1 MSHFVNCA
9 IRASRWLS
17 GREGLGSA
25 CFATAVYGWL
35 LSCAGTVQAETPRF
49 HRDVRPILSQN
60 CVRCHGPDATVRKAD
75 LRLDSQEGIAAAFG
89 GGLETSEAWR
99 RILSTDAED
108 RMPPPDSH
116 EQLKPAEIETL
127 RAWVESGAP
136 WQGHWAFI
144 PPVKAAVPAVT
155 WEPVDGTEARSNAA
169 NDSMSLHPID
179 AFIAARLGQE
189 GLAPR
194 PEADR
199 ERLLRRVTFD
209 LTGLPPTMEEVDAF
223 LADTSSNAYE
233 TVVDRLLASRHHGE
247 RMAVAWLDA
256 ARYGDTSVFHAD
268 GPRDMWPWRDWVIE
282 AFNKNMPY
290 DQFTVEQLAGDLLPD
305 AGPSQRIATGFN
317 RNNATTDE
325 GGAIDEEFRVE
336 YAVDRV
342 KTTSLV
348 WLGLTM
354 ECAQCHDH
362 KYDPI
367 SQQDYYRFFAYFNQ
381 AADPGMQTR
390 GGNQAPVENVFDA
403 AALSSAEAW
412 KQELA
417 QLEERLRQ
425 RKQEAETDFAA
436 WATRAAAPLA
446 GQSPVPGSLV
456 VHLPLDEASG
466 QSTRA
471 VVADESRT
479 LAAQGTARWKPGRAG
494 FAFQSAEDA
503 FIDAG
508 DTANFERSDA
518 FSLAAWVRPEA
529 SSNGAL
535 LARMDDGNSF
545 RGYDLFLQGN
555 RVAMHL
561 VHQWPGNAIKVQA
574 KSPLKPDEWQHVV
587 VTYDGSSKAAGVAV
601 YVNGVRQELDAE
613 IDQLS
618 DTIRTDKPL
627 YVGRRN
633 PGSPLRALVDD
644 VRVHAKRLDDA
655 EASALASAP
664 PLAELLAKPL
674 DALNEAERETLR
686 DHYLNAEDAE
696 YRKVDGEIVAMR
708 ERIATAERPVSTV
721 MVMQELSSPRMTFI
735 LDRGNYHSPRK
746 DASVQ
751 PGTPASLP
759 PLAEDA
765 PANRLGLARWMVRPD
780 HPLTAR
786 VAVNRFWE
794 MLMGTGIVRSVE
806 DFGAQGESPSHEELL
821 DWLAV
826 DFVEHGWDVRRTIK
840 QIVMSQAYRQDSRV
854 TPELAER
861 DPENRLY
868 ARGPRFRLQGEF
880 IRDSALAAS
889 GLLVPVVG
897 GPSVKP
903 YQPPGLWEE
912 VSISGDRFVQDHGEK
927 LYRRS
932 MYTYIKRSAPP
943 PTMQI
948 FDAPSREKCVLR
960 RSRTNTPLQAL
971 VTMNDPQ
978 FVEAARVLAERA
990 IKQSSTL
997 EDQIRYA
1004 YRRVTG
1010 LRPSAATVET
1020 LKQTY
1025 EQEYAVYQ
1033 ADAERA
1039 RKLVSVGEAPR
1050 DDTLDPAQHASM
1062 AVVCSILLNLD
1073 VTLTRG

>member
-1 MSHFVNCA
+1 
-9 IRASRWLS
+9 
-17 GREGLGSA
+17 
-25 CFATAVYGWL
+25 
-35 LSCAGTVQAETPRF
+35 
-49 HRDVRPILSQN
+49 
-60 CVRCHGPDATVRKAD
+60 
-75 LRLDSQEGIAAAFG
+75 
-89 GGLETSEAWR
+89 
-99 RILSTDAED
+99 
-108 RMPPPDSH
+108 
-116 EQLKPAEIETL
+116 
-127 RAWVESGAP
+127 
-136 WQGHWAFI
+136 
-144 PPVKAAVPAVT
+144 
-155 WEPVDGTEARSNAA
+155 
-169 NDSMSLHPID
+169 
-179 AFIAARLGQE
+179 
-189 GLAPR
+189 
-194 PEADR
+194 
-199 ERLLRRVTFD
+199 
-209 LTGLPPTMEEVDAF
+209 
-223 LADTSSNAYE
+223 
-233 TVVDRLLASRHHGE
+233 
-247 RMAVAWLDA
+247 
-256 ARYGDTSVFHAD
+256 
-268 GPRDMWPWRDWVIE
+268 
-282 AFNKNMPY
+282 
-290 DQFTVEQLAGDLLPD
+290 
-305 AGPSQRIATGFN
+305 
-317 RNNATTDE
+317 
-325 GGAIDEEFRVE
+325 
-336 YAVDRV
+336 
-342 KTTSLV
+342 
-348 WLGLTM
+348 
-354 ECAQCHDH
+354 
-362 KYDPI
+362 
-367 SQQDYYRFFAYFNQ
+367 
-381 AADPGMQTR
+381 
-390 GGNQAPVENVFDA
+390 
-403 AALSSAEAW
+403 
-412 KQELA
+412 
-417 QLEERLRQ
+417 
-425 RKQEAETDFAA
+425 
-436 WATRAAAPLA
+436 
-446 GQSPVPGSLV
+446 
-456 VHLPLDEASG
+456 
-466 QSTRA
+466 
-471 VVADESRT
+471 
-479 LAAQGTARWKPGRAG
+479 
-494 FAFQSAEDA
+494 
-503 FIDAG
+503 
-508 DTANFERSDA
+508 
-518 FSLAAWVRPEA
+518 
-529 SSNGAL
+529 
-535 LARMDDGNSF
+535 
-545 RGYDLFLQGN
+545 
-555 RVAMHL
+555 
-561 VHQWPGNAIKVQA
+561 
-574 KSPLKPDEWQHVV
+574 
-587 VTYDGSSKAAGVAV
+587 
-601 YVNGVRQELDAE
+601 
-613 IDQLS
+613 
-618 DTIRTDKPL
+618 
-627 YVGRRN
+627 
-633 PGSPLRALVDD
+633 
-644 VRVHAKRLDDA
+644 
-655 EASALASAP
+655 
-664 PLAELLAKPL
+664 
-674 DALNEAERETLR
+674 
-686 DHYLNAEDAE
+686 
-696 YRKVDGEIVAMR
+696 VDGEIVAMR